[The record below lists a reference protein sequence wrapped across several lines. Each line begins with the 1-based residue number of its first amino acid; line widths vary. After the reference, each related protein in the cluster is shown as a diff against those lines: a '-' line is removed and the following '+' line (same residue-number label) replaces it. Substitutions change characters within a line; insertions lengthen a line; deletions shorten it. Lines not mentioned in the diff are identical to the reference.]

1 MGAPACVGYATYG
14 VLPDMRVA
22 VNDSVP
28 NWNRGSQQEARVR
41 EIWDEWGWDIRA
53 ASRRHKFPATWLVGI
68 MSVESAGN
76 TRACSPCMSHCCGP
90 VAPQL
95 GHGCCAY
102 GLMQFI
108 DMVARMYGSSGPE
121 LIGNGPLAIDLAAHH
136 LADLAYTGLSPTG
149 ASFGAAPYGLDLPK
163 IASAYNSGSA
173 RCSGAGTFGLSGE
186 HDYSM
191 LVVRYANTAAA
202 VGIPPWPG
210 PGLATIAGIGIAISG
225 VAAAYA
231 LWTEKLQLGW
241 LP

>member
-1 MGAPACVGYATYG
+1 MGAACVGFASYD
-14 VLPDMRVA
+14 VLGDMRVA
-22 VNDSVP
+22 VNDTVP
-28 NWNRGSQQEARVR
+28 VWNRGSPQEARAAQ
-41 EIWDEWGWDIRA
+41 IWDEWGADIRV
-53 ASRRHKFPATWLVGI
+53 ASRGHDFPATWLVGI

-90 VAPQL
+90 VSEKL

-108 DMVARMYGSSGPE
+108 DMVARMYGASGPE

-136 LADLAYTGLSPTG
+136 LADLAYTGLSPSG

-173 RCSGAGTFGLSGE
+173 RCTGSGTFGLSGE

-202 VGIPPWPG
+202 LGIPAWPG
-210 PGLATIAGIGIAISG
+210 ASLATIAGVGIAVSG
-225 VAAAYA
+225 IAAAYA
-231 LWTEKLQLGW
+231 LWRGKLRIGW
-241 LP
+241 LS